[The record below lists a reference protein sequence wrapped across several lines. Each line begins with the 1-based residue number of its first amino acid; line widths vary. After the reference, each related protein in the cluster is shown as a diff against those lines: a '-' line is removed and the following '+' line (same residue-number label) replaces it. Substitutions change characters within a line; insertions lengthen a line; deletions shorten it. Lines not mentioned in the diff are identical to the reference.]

1 MPSWLPASA
10 LFTVAGASA
19 LVGLAFFLAHR
30 GQWRQSILVVA
41 VAALLLRG
49 YASADLALHQWD
61 ERYHALVAKP
71 LIDTPLTPRLYP
83 TPLLS
88 YDHREWT
95 SNYIWMHKPPL
106 ALWLQAA
113 SLKAFGVQELALRV
127 PSVMISSGAVILT
140 FYLGAML
147 FTPGVGLLA
156 ATFQAFNGFLV
167 DLASGRR
174 VSDHVDT
181 LLIFLFE
188 LGILLALKWTRRGST
203 AAGVVLGAVCG
214 LAYLTKSLPAL
225 LMLAVWAAMRRQ
237 TAAPLSSLWRELG
250 IASVVAA
257 VIAAPWT
264 IYAALSFP
272 LESGYERA
280 EAWRRVT
287 EVLENHGGPPWAYV
301 AEMPRFFGELI
312 YVPVA
317 IAIWSVVRGRASP
330 QRRALLLWAAIP
342 YVVFSMCATKTPGY
356 VMVAAPAL
364 FLVQAD
370 VWLWLWRKRQ
380 AASQI
385 TKRIL
390 LGTVMFLL
398 AVLPARQLLEPT
410 GPLEQRDRNPKWARD
425 LRRLTARIG
434 PENAVLFNVQRNIEA
449 MFYTPY
455 VVYPHLP
462 SAAQARSL
470 QQRGFKTYVFSDGS
484 APLSDL
490 PPDVIV
496 IRPE

>member
-1 MPSWLPASA
+1 MPFWLPASA
-10 LFTVAGASA
+10 LLTIAGASA
-19 LVGLAFFLAHR
+19 LFGLAFFLAHR
-30 GQWRQSILVVA
+30 EQWRWSILA
-41 VAALLLRG
+41 VALAALWIRG
-49 YASADLALHQWD
+49 YASADLALHPWD
-61 ERYHALVAKP
+61 ERYHALVAKH

-95 SNYIWMHKPPL
+95 GNYIWMHKPPL

-113 SLKAFGVQELALRV
+113 SLKTFGVHELALRL
-127 PSVMISSGAVILT
+127 PSVVISSAAVVLT
-140 FYLGAML
+140 FYLGATL

-156 ATFQAFNGFLV
+156 ATFQTFNGFLV

-181 LLIFLFE
+181 FLIFLFE
-188 LGILLALKWTRRGST
+188 LGMLLGLKWIPRGST
-203 AAGVVLGAVCG
+203 PTGLILGAVCG

-225 LMLAVWAAMRRQ
+225 LMLPVWAAMRRQ
-237 TAAPLSSLWRELG
+237 SAPQSSLWRELG
-250 IASVVAA
+250 IASAVAA
-257 VIAAPWT
+257 VVAAPWT
-264 IYAALSFP
+264 IYAALAFP
-272 LESGYERA
+272 IESDYERA

-287 EVLENHGGPPWAYV
+287 EVLEEHGGPPWTYV

-317 IAIWSVVRGRASP
+317 IAIWFVLRGRSSP
-330 QRRALLLWAAIP
+330 ERRALLLWAAIP
-342 YVVFSMCATKTPGY
+342 YAVFSMCATKTPGY

-370 VWLWLWRKRQ
+370 VWLWMWQKRQ
-380 AASQI
+380 AAPQV
-385 TKRIL
+385 TRRIL
-390 LGTVMFLL
+390 LGALMFLL

-410 GPLEQRDRNPKWARD
+410 GPLEQRERNPKWARD

-434 PENAVLFNVQRNIEA
+434 PENAVLFNVRRSIEA

-455 VVYPHLP
+455 VAYPHLP

>member
-1 MPSWLPASA
+1 MLWLPTGA
-10 LFTVAGASA
+10 LLTVAGASA
-19 LVGLAFFLAHR
+19 LVGVACFLAHR
-30 GQWRQSILVVA
+30 EQWRWSILAVA
-41 VAALLLRG
+41 VAALFIRG
-49 YASADLALHQWD
+49 YASSDLALHPWD
-61 ERYHALVAKP
+61 ERYHALVAKH

-88 YDHREWT
+88 YDHRKWT

-113 SLKAFGVQELALRV
+113 SLKIFGVHELALRL
-127 PSVMISSGAVILT
+127 PSVMISSAAVILT

-188 LGILLALKWTRRGST
+188 LGMLLALKWTQRGST
-203 AAGVVLGAVCG
+203 ATGVILGVTCG

-225 LMLAVWAAMRRQ
+225 LMLPVWAAMRRE
-237 TAAPLSSLWRELG
+237 TAPLSSLAREL
-250 IASVVAA
+250 VVAAAVTA

-264 IYAALSFP
+264 IYAALAFP

-287 EVLENHGGPPWAYV
+287 EVLEDHGGPPWAYV
-301 AEMPRFFGELI
+301 ADMPRFFGELI
-312 YVPVA
+312 YVPIA
-317 IAIWSVVRGRASP
+317 IAIWSVLRGRSSP
-330 QRRALLLWAAIP
+330 ERRALLLWAAIP

-370 VWLWLWRKRQ
+370 VWLWLWQKR
-380 AASQI
+380 AASQV

-390 LGTVMFLL
+390 LGAMLFLL

-410 GPLEQRDRNPKWARD
+410 GPLEQRERNPKWARD
-425 LRRLTARIG
+425 LRRLTATIG
-434 PENAVLFNVQRNIEA
+434 PENAVLFNVPRSIEA

-484 APLSDL
+484 TPLSDL
-490 PPDVIV
+490 PRDVIV

>member
-1 MPSWLPASA
+1 
-10 LFTVAGASA
+10 
-19 LVGLAFFLAHR
+19 
-30 GQWRQSILVVA
+30 
-41 VAALLLRG
+41 
-49 YASADLALHQWD
+49 
-61 ERYHALVAKP
+61 
-71 LIDTPLTPRLYP
+71 
-83 TPLLS
+83 
-88 YDHREWT
+88 
-95 SNYIWMHKPPL
+95 MHKPPL
-106 ALWLQAA
+106 ALWVQAA
-113 SLKAFGVQELALRV
+113 SLKTFGVHELALRL
-127 PSVMISSGAVILT
+127 PSVMISSAAVVLT

-156 ATFQAFNGFLV
+156 ATFQTFNGFLV

-181 LLIFLFE
+181 FLIFLFE
-188 LGILLALKWTRRGST
+188 LGMLLALKWTRRGST
-203 AAGVVLGAVCG
+203 PTGVILGVICG

-225 LMLAVWAAMRRQ
+225 LMLPVWAAMRRE
-237 TAAPLSSLWRELG
+237 TAPLSSLAREL
-250 IASVVAA
+250 VVAA
-257 VIAAPWT
+257 LVTVVIAAPWT
-264 IYAALSFP
+264 IYAALAFP
-272 LESGYERA
+272 FESGYERA
-280 EAWRRVT
+280 EAFRRVT
-287 EVLENHGGPPWAYV
+287 EVLEDHGGPPWAYL

-317 IAIWSVVRGRASP
+317 IAIWSVLCGRSSP
-330 QRRALLLWAAIP
+330 ERRALLLWAAIP
-342 YVVFSMCATKTPGY
+342 YVVFSICATKTPGY

-370 VWLWLWRKRQ
+370 VWFWLWQKR
-380 AASQI
+380 AAFQV

-390 LGTVMFLL
+390 LGAMLFLL

-410 GPLEQRDRNPKWARD
+410 GPLEQRERNPKWARD

-434 PENAVLFNVQRNIEA
+434 PEHAVLFNVQRNIEA